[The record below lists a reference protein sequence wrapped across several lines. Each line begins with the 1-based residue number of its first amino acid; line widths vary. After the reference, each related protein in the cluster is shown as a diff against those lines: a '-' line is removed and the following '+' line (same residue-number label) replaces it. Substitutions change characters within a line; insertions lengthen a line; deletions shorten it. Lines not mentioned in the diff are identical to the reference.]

1 MIVSA
6 AVNSY
11 CQTCSNVNKNFVN
24 GKTFLHIKN
33 IGYSSLI
40 LVVVIIVIVWALRW
54 NTLKD
59 FSVLLQIHF
68 LQPLLLLFLQL

>member
-11 CQTCSNVNKNFVN
+11 WQTCSNVNKNFVN
-24 GKTFLHIKN
+24 GKIFLHIKN